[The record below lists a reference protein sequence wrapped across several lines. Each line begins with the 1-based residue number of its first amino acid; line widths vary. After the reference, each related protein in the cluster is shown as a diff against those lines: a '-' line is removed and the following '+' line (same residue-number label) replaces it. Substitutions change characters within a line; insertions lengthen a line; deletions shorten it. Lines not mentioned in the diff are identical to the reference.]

1 MTDEVQVFE
10 YAKAEDVPARQKF
23 STTRKAGYV
32 EDEVDVWVENS
43 LNAFVTFLDKYNSLV
58 YAHDLLKK
66 DYEELKLTSAQGTY
80 VAPVQAAYE
89 APAEVAYEAPAAQVV
104 YEAVEAPVEAREEA
118 SAEEV
123 VVAYEAPVAQAYA
136 PLDTSSA
143 SRRAREI
150 MDAAAEEAAEHVSRA
165 LDRVGRIEAEA
176 IEEANEILY
185 DAQTRADTLISEA
198 TAEADLAI
206 ELKNNTIV
214 ERDAIFARLELFY
227 GSQLKEIQN
236 TKDSAGYS
244 PLPDVNAV
252 YEAPVAP
259 PVEANYEEVIKEALA
274 GPIDSIEVGDIR
286 DGETYATLINEES
299 VEETIEEEAVVEETH
314 EANDE
319 TVVEEEV
326 LETPAVEEETYETPI
341 VTEDVVITENYAY
354 NDTPVIAEELVVE
367 ESAIEEPIIE
377 EDVAAEAR
385 QNGPSFD
392 SLVTGIEGEKKEEE
406 EDYTYVPPTY
416 TPPTYDAHDE
426 EKNN

>member
-1 MTDEVQVFE
+1 LEKQIVTDEVQVFE

-43 LNAFVTFLDKYNSLV
+43 LNAFVNFLDKYNSLV

-66 DYEELKLTSAQGTY
+66 DYEELELKLTAAQATY
-80 VAPVQAAYE
+80 AAPVQAAYE
-89 APAEVAYEAPAAQVV
+89 APAEVAYEAPAEVV
-104 YEAVEAPVEAREEA
+104 YEAVEAPVETPEEA
-118 SAEEV
+118 PEEEV
-123 VVAYEAPVAQAYA
+123 AVAYEAPAEVVYT

-176 IEEANEILY
+176 IEEANEIRH
-185 DAQTRADTLISEA
+185 DAQVLADTLISEA

-206 ELKNNTIV
+206 ELKNTTIV

-252 YEAPVAP
+252 YEAPIAP
-259 PVEANYEEVIKEALA
+259 TVENTYEEDIKTALA
-274 GPIDSIEVGDIR
+274 GPIDSIEI
-286 DGETYATLINEES
+286 GETRDDEAYATLNDEEATYEAPEA
-299 VEETIEEEAVVEETH
+299 VEETIDEKIVEEI
-314 EANDE
+314 
-319 TVVEEEV
+319 
-326 LETPAVEEETYETPI
+326 PAVEEDA
-341 VTEDVVITENYAY
+341 VTENYDY
-354 NDTPVIAEELVVE
+354 NDAPKIE
-367 ESAIEEPIIE
+367 ESVIEEPVIE
-377 EDVAAEAR
+377 EDVVTEAR
-385 QNGPSFD
+385 QNEPSFD
-392 SLVTGIEGEKKEEE
+392 SLVNGIKEENKE
-406 EDYTYVPPTY
+406 DEDYTYVPPTY
-416 TPPTYDAHDE
+416 VPPTYGAHSE
-426 EKNN
+426 EKDN